1 MRPNARGPC
10 LLVRYYSG
18 RTFFLLPPIPSS
30 ATGRRERDGPRDTRR
45 DGKHVKIAFG
55 LGNGDRLISEQC
67 QINSAQ
73 LSSFHFMSG
82 SGVPLLSGRGGAG
95 SRCVDSQ
102 TGGVIVRVRWD
113 RRKSGRERTGEVN
126 EFQLSPR
133 EAFRCVA
140 LLFAQHDCW
149 INLHCTSRRY
159 DTGDERNDCKQHCDA
174 AQNERIEG
182 SNSINLVLNN

>member
-1 MRPNARGPC
+1 VDRC
-10 LLVRYYSG
+10 QLV
-18 RTFFLLPPIPSS
+18 
-30 ATGRRERDGPRDTRR
+30 
-45 DGKHVKIAFG
+45 V
-55 LGNGDRLISEQC
+55 
-67 QINSAQ
+67 
-73 LSSFHFMSG
+73 
-82 SGVPLLSGRGGAG
+82 GGAG
-95 SRCVDSQ
+95 ALGRDVWIFRR
-102 TGGVIVRVRWD
+102 GGVIVRVRWD

-133 EAFRCVA
+133 EAFRFVA

-149 INLHCTSRRY
+149 INLHCTSRRH

>member
-1 MRPNARGPC
+1 VWIGCAQKDC
-10 LLVRYYSG
+10 AYY
-18 RTFFLLPPIPSS
+18 
-30 ATGRRERDGPRDTRR
+30 
-45 DGKHVKIAFG
+45 
-55 LGNGDRLISEQC
+55 GDC
-67 QINSAQ
+67 DQ
-73 LSSFHFMSG
+73 LSSAQPQVS
-82 SGVPLLSGRGGAG
+82 SSKLNPVSVSLCCPGAG
-95 SRCVDSQ
+95 ALGRDVWIFRR
-102 TGGVIVRVRWD
+102 GGVIVRVRWD

-133 EAFRCVA
+133 EAFRFVA

-149 INLHCTSRRY
+149 INLHCTSRRH